1 MKTINKEDI
10 RRLHEI
16 KSDRFISIYIPTHK
30 AGEAVNNGKDIIVFK
45 NQIQKLKNDL
55 QDKGMAEPAAK
66 EYLKEG
72 YKLIDNTS
80 FWHNQS
86 DGLVVFIA
94 DDFFEFYN
102 VPYAFAESTMISNA
116 FNLKD
121 LMPVLHGDGRYYVL
135 TLSLNKIRFFEATK
149 HTISQINLPEDMPRN
164 LEEGMKY
171 TEVLSNVQKR
181 QGATSGVSNTVY
193 HGQGADDK
201 RDDFVLE
208 DYLRDVA
215 KGIFDVV
222 KEENAPMV
230 LYGTEKIKHLYREA
244 NHYNHLLEK
253 SIEGN
258 PDDVKPNEIK
268 NKSWEIVKDLFS
280 KNRDNHIRK
289 YNELAGTGRTSYDI
303 TKIVPAAANG
313 RVEALFVAQGN
324 QVWGQFNESDQSV
337 LVKEHKSEGD
347 YCLLNKA
354 ATDTFVNGGEV
365 YTLDREN
372 LPEYSV
378 DSPMV
383 AIYRY

>member
-10 RRLHEI
+10 RRLNEV
-16 KSDRFISIYIPTHK
+16 KSENFISIYIPTHR

-45 NQIQKLKNDL
+45 NQIQKLKNEL
-55 QDKGMAEPAAK
+55 QTRGMSEPAAK
-66 EYLKEG
+66 EYLREG
-72 YKLIDNTS
+72 YRLIEDTG
-80 FWHNQS
+80 FWHSQS
-86 DGLVVFIA
+86 DGLAVFIA
-94 DDFFEFYN
+94 DDFFDYFN
-102 VPYAFAESTMISNA
+102 VPYAFKESAMISQA

-121 LMPVLHGDGRYYVL
+121 LMPALHGDGRYYVL

-149 HTISQINLPEDMPRN
+149 HTISQISLPEDMPKN

-171 TEVLSNVQKR
+171 TEVLSDIQKR

-208 DYLRDVA
+208 DYLRNVA
-215 KGIFDVV
+215 KGIFDII
-222 KEENAPMV
+222 KNENAPVV
-230 LYGTEKIKHLYREA
+230 LFGTGKVKHLYREA
-244 NHYNHLLEK
+244 NLYNHLIEK

-258 PDDVKPNEIK
+258 PDEAKPADIK
-268 NKSWEIVKDLFS
+268 HKSWELVRDLFT

-289 YNELAGTGRTSYDI
+289 YSELAGTGRTSYDI
-303 TKIVPAAANG
+303 SKIVPAAANG

-337 LVKEHKSEGD
+337 EVKEDRRAAD

-354 ATDTFVNGGEV
+354 ATDTFLNGGEV

-378 DSPMV
+378 DTPMV
-383 AIYRY
+383 AVLRY